1 MQTLAVWRPLHNA
14 RPFSR
19 TAGPRVTGCL
29 LATFPLLE
37 LRLPFQLQP
46 SPSGKALKRDFG
58 GLLSASRAPET
69 RLWELTTSHRTEPP
83 GTRCGGGQV
92 RVCRG
97 GEPTAGQTD
106 GRPDSGVP
114 SRAAAGGAPPGRC
127 RRKALG
133 AVPGPALSGRRG
145 SAAGSRGSAPGG
157 GSGPGAASSARLGS
171 GPGRGKEGNGDGDR
185 GGGPGA
191 RRLAAGAG
199 SASWRRRGA
208 GAGVGGQGRA
218 GPPAAGCARL
228 PLMTVILRAMLQ
240 RGRVCGAARVRVY
253 NAPGAPSAPRS

>member
-1 MQTLAVWRPLHNA
+1 MQTLAVWRHLHNA

-37 LRLPFQLQP
+37 LRLPFQLEP
-46 SPSGKALKRDFG
+46 SPSGTAFKRNFG
-58 GLLSASRAPET
+58 GLLSAPRAPES
-69 RLWELTTSHRTEPP
+69 RLWEVTTSHRTEPP
-83 GTRCGGGQV
+83 SARCGGGQV

-97 GEPTAGQTD
+97 GEPTAGQT
-106 GRPDSGVP
+106 DSGVP

-171 GPGRGKEGNGDGDR
+171 GPGGGKEGDGD

-240 RGRVCGAARVRVY
+240 RGRECGAARARVY